1 MSVGLLFAAMVELYL
16 LPAAPRHTAQPHLAL
31 MLRHQTIAATYSI
44 LTDAYSVFA
53 VNWSA
58 VKLLLTGLVS
68 LCCYCCSFHD
78 VEPQPGLALMPPSRL
93 SRAVVLGGARRI
105 PRPRLGENTLLLADE
120 LVVTQ
125 AADGRWF
132 VAVR

>member
-1 MSVGLLFAAMVELYL
+1 
-16 LPAAPRHTAQPHLAL
+16 
-31 MLRHQTIAATYSI
+31 
-44 LTDAYSVFA
+44 
-53 VNWSA
+53 
-58 VKLLLTGLVS
+58 
-68 LCCYCCSFHD
+68 
-78 VEPQPGLALMPPSRL
+78 MPPNRL

-132 VAVR
+132 VAVRCAIAGLCIVSWGVVAG